1 MAIFRD
7 DPFEFLTGQLS
18 DHPVPRAISEPGQGG
33 KFTHDGAVQHWP
45 GNTFICHIAK
55 NSDPH
60 AALCAMQDAMRA
72 SDVGALFSWLP
83 PASFHMTVFQG
94 ISPDDPVWPVGLPR
108 DLSRDEVTKEFL
120 SRLQDVS
127 VPQHLTPTARGLHA
141 GHSVTLEGKDA
152 AAEARLRGAR
162 MALRDATGLHPH
174 GFDTYTFHITLGYPL
189 RWMTAAEAKAVI
201 AASDAA
207 FAAHGAALAE
217 IPLGPVEFCTFENM
231 HHFEPVLRLS

>member
-7 DPFEFLTGQLS
+7 DPFAFLTGQLS
-18 DHPVPRAISEPGQGG
+18 EQPVPRAISDPGQGG
-33 KFTHDGAVQHWP
+33 KFTHEGAVQLWP
-45 GNTFICHIAK
+45 GNTFICHIPK
-55 NSDPH
+55 NSTQH
-60 AALCAMQDAMRA
+60 AALCAMQDAMMA
-72 SDVGALFSWLP
+72 SEVANAFSWLP

-94 ISPDDPVWPVGLPR
+94 ISPDDLVWPEGLSR
-108 DLSRDEVTKEFL
+108 NLSRDEVTEIL
-120 SRLQDVS
+120 LERLCGAS
-127 VPQHLTPTARGLHA
+127 LPQQLTPAARGLHA

-162 MALRDATGLHPH
+162 MALRDATGLKPH

-189 RWMTAAEAKAVI
+189 RWFTAAEAKAVI

-207 FAAHGAALAE
+207 FGAYGAALAE

-231 HHFEPVLRLS
+231 HHFETVSELR